1 MKLSSLVGFISAFA
15 IAAGASV
22 LGAGATATWVETQS
36 RQAVALELGL
46 RGHEF
51 VQVQA
56 DGLQVILSGET
67 QSEADRFQVLSVA
80 GSVVDAARVIDNMDV
95 QDAADIAPPRFSI
108 EMLRND
114 AGVSLIGLIP
124 AATDRAAIVALVERA
139 ARGSEVT
146 DLLESADYPTP
157 EGWDAALDFG
167 LEALDLLPRSKISVA
182 AEGVAITAIADSE
195 RQKLTWE
202 ETLGRNAPRALEN
215 SVAISAPRP
224 VVTPFTLRFLR
235 DETGVRFDAC
245 TADSEESALAIQAAA
260 AAAGHNATPNC
271 VLALGSPTTTWGR
284 ATARGIKAIED
295 LGGGTITFSDAD
307 VSLIA
312 LEGTD
317 PALFDSVTGQL
328 EADLPDLFAL
338 TVVLPKP
345 PAEDGDEGPPEFTAT
360 LSPEGAVQLRGQI
373 SDELAKSSVD
383 TFAKAEFNS
392 DKIYTATRVT
402 EGLPMGW
409 TIRVLAGLEA
419 LGELNNGAVVVNPDD
434 ITLRGVSGSQDTS
447 ARISQILTGKLA
459 EGAKFTID
467 VSYSKALDPLAN
479 ILKPEECVA
488 NISAIADSNKITF
501 EPSSTNLDASSQK
514 TVQSIA
520 DVLKN
525 CAEDTRIEIA
535 GHTDSQGREEM
546 NQSLSQQRAEA
557 VLSAL
562 RAQLIPTANFTAVGY
577 GESLPIADNETEEG
591 REANRRIAFT
601 LAKPPAPA
609 DQPPAEADED
619 TPNE

>member
-525 CAEDTRIEIA
+525 CAEDTHIEIA